1 MRRLYVLRHA
11 KSDWNAGT
19 NDFARPLNDR
29 GVKSAEAI
37 GRVLADAGEKPD
49 LILSSTATR
58 ALSTAELVMAS
69 AGWDVPLMTTDDL
82 YLTSVG
88 ETLTAIGRDRGAV
101 ERLMVV
107 GHQPTWG
114 SLIQFLTGGRVEVK
128 TATVAALDTHA
139 PWSGLSERCCSLSF
153 LLQPRMFMPK

>member
-19 NDFARPLNDR
+19 SDHARPLNDR

-37 GRVLADAGEKPD
+37 GRVLADAGEVPD
-49 LILSSTATR
+49 LVLSSSATR

-88 ETLTAIGRDRGAV
+88 ETLTAIGRDRGTV

-107 GHQPTWG
+107 GHQPTW
-114 SLIQFLTGGRVEVK
+114 SNLIRFLTGGQVDVK

-139 PWSGLSERCCSLSF
+139 TWSTLSERCCSLNF
-153 LLQPRMFMPK
+153 VLQPRLFMG